1 MKKLVKKQ
9 LVMNKKFL
17 IISILFYIIN
27 YPSMGV
33 DPIVKYLKCNYKT
46 NPIGIGHSKIYLGWE
61 IHSLKENTYQTAY
74 QIEASNSLENLLNNR
89 LIWNSGKVYS
99 DSSINVVYK
108 GPKIKSRERIYW
120 RVKIWDNYNRESDWS
135 EPAYFEAGLLNNT
148 DWKAKW
154 ITPDLIE
161 KKDSSNPCPYLRKSF
176 VINKDIKNAR
186 LYITAKGLYI
196 SYINGKN
203 VTENLFTPGWTSYN
217 KRIQYQ
223 VYDVT
228 NHLQRGKN
236 VIGVILGDGWF
247 RGPITWQH
255 IRNFYGDKLALLVQ
269 LEIEHKD
276 GSKTFIVSDNSWKSN
291 TGPIISSEIYNGET
305 YDARLEL
312 ENWNCIEYN
321 DKTWK
326 GVKILSENYEKLVET
341 ESEPVKIVKTL
352 KPLKRIITPRGE
364 LVFDFGQVITGW
376 TEINVKGNRGTTI
389 ILKHF
394 EVLDKEGNVY
404 TDNLR
409 LAKQEDR
416 YTFRSNDIEKYEP
429 HFTFHGFR
437 YVHVSG
443 INEIDTNN
451 IIAKV
456 IHTDLEFTGNFE
468 CSDPLINRLQEN
480 IQWSLRGNFLDI
492 PTDCPQR
499 DERLGWTGDAQI
511 FAPTACFN
519 VNAVNFFSK
528 WLKDFI
534 VDQTSDGKV
543 PWVIPNVVVKGG
555 GTGWSDGTA
564 ATGWADAIITIPYT
578 LYKTYGNKQII
589 LDMYFSMKKW
599 IDYMISQSPHYLFNT
614 GFHFGDWLAFSE
626 YYSYNYNAPDYGYAG
641 AHTDKDLIATAYFYY
656 STKLFSEMAE
666 AIGNSSDAQH
676 YKQLL
681 PKIKHAFCK
690 EFLTS
695 TGRLTSN
702 TQTAYSIALM
712 FGLIPDSLIENAAKR
727 LANDVMHFGHLTTGF
742 LGTPL
747 LNHALTEY
755 GYPELAYMLLFNK
768 RYPSWLYPI
777 TMGSTTIWERWD
789 GIKPDGTF
797 QDPGMNSFNHYAY
810 GAIGEWLYKKV
821 AGINFFE
828 PGYKKILIKP
838 YICEELKFVKA
849 TYKSMYGQINSN
861 WKILNDKVIIE
872 IEIPVNTSAD
882 ILIPYSNP
890 EKIKINDNYVKL
902 IKAENNWSKFTT
914 GSGYYKIEFPLID
927 SFIIK
932 LK

>member
-1 MKKLVKKQ
+1 
-9 LVMNKKFL
+9 MNKKFL
-17 IISILFYIIN
+17 IITIFFHVINCLII
-27 YPSMGV
+27 GA
-33 DPIVKYLKCNYKT
+33 DPIVKNLKCNYKI
-46 NPIGIGHSKIYLGWE
+46 NPIGIGHGKIYLSWE
-61 IHSLKENTYQTAY
+61 IYSLKENTYQTAY
-74 QIEASNSLENLLNNR
+74 QIEASNSLENLLNKKV
-89 LIWNSGKVYS
+89 IWTSGKISS

-108 GPKIKSRERIYW
+108 GPEIKSRERIYW
-120 RVKIWDNYNRESDWS
+120 RVKIWDNYNRESKWS
-135 EPAYFEAGLLNNT
+135 EPAYFEAGLLNKI

-154 ITPDLIE
+154 ITPDLPE
-161 KKDSSNPCPYLRKSF
+161 KKDSSNPCPYLRKTF
-176 VINKDIKNAR
+176 VINKDIKEAR
-186 LYITAKGLYI
+186 LYITSKGLYI
-196 SYINGKN
+196 SFINGKR
-203 VTENLFTPGWTSYN
+203 TSENLFTPGWTSYN

-223 VYDVT
+223 VYDVK
-228 NHLQRGKN
+228 NLLQKGKN
-236 VIGVILGDGWF
+236 VIGVILGDGWY
-247 RGPITWQH
+247 RSPITWQH
-255 IRNFYGDKLALLVQ
+255 IRNFYGNKLGLLAQ
-269 LEIEHKD
+269 LEIIHND
-276 GSKTFIVSDNSWKSN
+276 GTKTLIISDNSWKSS
-291 TGPIISSEIYNGET
+291 TGPILSSEIYNGEI

-312 ENWNCIEYN
+312 ENWNCINYN
-321 DKTWK
+321 DKSWK
-326 GVKILSENYEKLVET
+326 GVKILPDCFEELVET
-341 ESEPVKIVKTL
+341 ESEPVKIIKTI
-352 KPLKRIITPRGE
+352 KPIKKILTSRGE
-364 LVFDFGQVITGW
+364 IVFDFGQIITGW
-376 TEINVKGNRGTTI
+376 TEINLKGERGTTI

-404 TDNLR
+404 IDNLR

-416 YTFRSNDIEKYEP
+416 YTFKSNDFEKYEP
-429 HFTFHGFR
+429 HFTYHGFR

-443 INEIDTNN
+443 LNEIDTNN

-468 CSDPLINRLQEN
+468 CSDPLINKLQEN

-519 VNAVNFFSK
+519 VYAVNFFTK

-543 PWVIPNVVVKGG
+543 PWVIPNVVINGG

-589 LDMYFSMKKW
+589 FDMYFSMKKW
-599 IDYMISQSPHYLFNT
+599 IDYMISQSPQYLFNA

-666 AIGNSSDAQH
+666 IIGNSNDAQY

-681 PKIKHAFCK
+681 PKIKYAFCK

-712 FGLIPDSLIENAAKR
+712 FGLIPDTLIESAAKR
-727 LANDVMHFGHLTTGF
+727 LANDVIHFGHLTTGF

-755 GYPELAYMLLFNK
+755 GYPDLAYMLLFNK
-768 RYPSWLYPI
+768 RYPSWLYPV
-777 TMGSTTIWERWD
+777 TRGATTIWERWD

-821 AGINFFE
+821 AGINSIE
-828 PGYKKILIKP
+828 PGYKKIFIKP
-838 YICEELKFVKA
+838 YLCDKIKFVRA
-849 TYKSMYGQINSN
+849 SYKSMYGIIYSY
-861 WKILNDKVIIE
+861 WEIFNDKIIME
-872 IEIPVNTSAD
+872 VEIPTNTTAD
-882 ILIPYSNP
+882 IYIPCTNL
-890 EKIKINDNYVKL
+890 EKIKINNGNFEIAKT
-902 IKAENNWSKFTT
+902 ENNWLKFTT